1 MSKILFVVHRAAPY
15 PGGSEYFVQ
24 DMAEE
29 MLARGHEVWTL
40 AETHQGDYNGVKMTS
55 DYNVLVKPWD
65 LIIVHGS
72 DVISQNIVH
81 ANGHTIG
88 EVGNKV
94 CYMIIK
100 PSESPVSLNGLK
112 QHTYVAYST
121 KKDIEHIKKH
131 GVLDKARRIRHG
143 IVPKNTYGAITRN
156 KSGQKRIYMSAGGF
170 YHHKAM
176 IPLARAFEDA
186 NLPDSELHLY
196 GYGEGLTLTDTDKV
210 KWFKGK
216 SKQEVMDAMASSDGY
231 IMNSYEE
238 GFGLVLL
245 EAMMNKVPWYARA
258 GSGAADELANYGTTY
273 KDEAELMSWLSN
285 PFAKLS
291 LKVQVR
297 DAYEYV
303 MANHTIT
310 QTCND
315 IEDILNG

>member
-1 MSKILFVVHRAAPY
+1 MKILFVVHRAAPY

-55 DYNVLVKPWD
+55 DYNILVKPWD

-81 ANGHTIG
+81 ANGYTIR
-88 EVGNKV
+88 EHGNKV

-100 PSESPVSLNGLK
+100 PSESPVSLNGLD

-121 KKDIEHIKKH
+121 QKDIECIKKH

-143 IVPKNTYGAITRN
+143 IVPKNTYGKPAMLKN
-156 KSGQKRIYMSAGGF
+156 KHIYMSAGGF
-170 YHHKAM
+170 YPHKAM

-186 NLPDSELHLY
+186 NIPNAELHLY

-216 SKQEVMDAMASSDGY
+216 SKQEVMDAMISSDGY
-231 IMNSYEE
+231 IMNSHEE

-245 EAMMNKVPWYARA
+245 EAMMNRIPWYARA
-258 GSGAADELANYGTTY
+258 GSGAADELSNYGTTY
-273 KDEAELMSWLSN
+273 KDEAELISYLSN
-285 PFAKLS
+285 PYEILALG
-291 LKVQVR
+291 VQIR
-297 DAYEYV
+297 DAYDFV